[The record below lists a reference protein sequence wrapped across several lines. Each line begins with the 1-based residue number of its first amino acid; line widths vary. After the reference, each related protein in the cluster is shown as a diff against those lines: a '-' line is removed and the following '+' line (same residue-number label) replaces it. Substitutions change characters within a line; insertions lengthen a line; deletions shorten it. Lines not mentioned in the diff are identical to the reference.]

1 MDSLKMLVKIDGDN
15 IVFPYTLYNLREDN
29 PRTSFPR
36 ELSDELLEGFGVFRV
51 DPAPVPNHDSLTQR
65 LIQRIERNEEGELIH
80 VYEVLDREL
89 QEAEGRV
96 LQYRDDCIEETNKYA
111 LQDVVLSDEMR
122 DYRQKLRE
130 IESQEGYPLDVVWP
144 TRPNE

>member
-1 MDSLKMLVKIDGDN
+1 MDSLKMLVKIDGDD
-15 IVFPYTLYNLREDN
+15 IIFPYTLYQLREDN

-36 ELSDELLEGFGVFRV
+36 ELSDELLEDFGVFQVER
-51 DPAPVPNHDSLTQR
+51 APLPPHNPLTQT
-65 LIQRIERNEEGELIH
+65 LSQKVERNEEGELVH
-80 VYEVLDREL
+80 VYEVSDLEL
-89 QEAEGRV
+89 GEAEGRV
-96 LQYRDDCIEETNKYA
+96 LQYRDNCIEETNKYA

-144 TRPNE
+144 TRPKE